1 LNPFSERKE
10 KMRTKSVKQPK
21 VNVITLGCS
30 KNIVDSEVIMAQLKA
45 SDFDVEHEAKK
56 DDSDIVIINT
66 CGFIENAKQESIDTI
81 LRYAEEK
88 SQGNLEKLY
97 VTGCLS
103 HRYKDEL
110 SSEIPEVD
118 AWFGTLE
125 LPNLLR
131 TVGADYKHEL
141 LGERLQTTPKHFA
154 YVKISEGCNRPCSFC
169 AIPLM
174 RGNHVS
180 KPIELLETEVK
191 NLVKNGT
198 KEIMLIAQD
207 STYYGLDLYGE
218 RKLGDLMKRL
228 SDVEGLEWMRL
239 HYAYPSQFPTDVL
252 DVIRERDNIC
262 KYLDMPIQHI
272 TDNVLKSMRRGIT
285 KRRTLELIKE
295 IREKVPGIALR
306 TTILV
311 GHPGET
317 EQDFEELML
326 ALQEIKFERL
336 GVFTYSHE
344 DNTHAYTLEDIIP
357 EEEKQRRANAIMEQQ
372 MDISYAFNQ
381 SLVGT
386 TQKVLFDRLE
396 NDHFV
401 GRTQF
406 DSPEVDN
413 EVWLPVNGNYLRI
426 GDFQKVKISGASHYD
441 LTGEWL

>member
-1 LNPFSERKE
+1 
-10 KMRTKSVKQPK
+10 
-21 VNVITLGCS
+21 
-30 KNIVDSEVIMAQLKA
+30 
-45 SDFDVEHEAKK
+45 
-56 DDSDIVIINT
+56 
-66 CGFIENAKQESIDTI
+66 
-81 LRYAEEK
+81 
-88 SQGNLEKLY
+88 
-97 VTGCLS
+97 
-103 HRYKDEL
+103 
-110 SSEIPEVD
+110 
-118 AWFGTLE
+118 
-125 LPNLLR
+125 
-131 TVGADYKHEL
+131 
-141 LGERLQTTPKHFA
+141 
-154 YVKISEGCNRPCSFC
+154 
-169 AIPLM
+169 M

-218 RKLGDLMKRL
+218 RKLAELMKRL
-228 SDVEGLEWMRL
+228 SDVEGLDWMRL

-295 IREKVPGIALR
+295 IREKVPSIALR

-326 ALQEIKFERL
+326 ALQQIKFERL

-344 DNTHAYTLEDIIP
+344 DNTHAYSLDDIIP

-372 MDISYAFNQ
+372 MDISYSFNQ

-426 GDFQKVKISGASHYD
+426 GDFQKVKISAASHYD

>member
-1 LNPFSERKE
+1 
-10 KMRTKSVKQPK
+10 MRTKSVKQPK

-45 SDFDVEHEAKK
+45 SDFDVEHEAQK

-180 KPIELLETEVK
+180 KPMELLETEVK

-218 RKLGDLMKRL
+218 RKLGELMKRL
-228 SDVEGLEWMRL
+228 SDVEGLDWMRL

-344 DNTHAYTLEDIIP
+344 DNTHAYSLDDIIP

-372 MDISYAFNQ
+372 MDISYSFNQ

-426 GDFQKVKISGASHYD
+426 GDFQKVKISAASHYD

>member
-1 LNPFSERKE
+1 MK
-10 KMRTKSVKQPK
+10 TKNSIQPK

-30 KNIVDSEVIMAQLKA
+30 KNLVDSEVMMQQLKA
-45 SDFDVEHEAKK
+45 SDFDVQHESNSK
-56 DDSDIVIINT
+56 SDIVIINT

-81 LRYAEEK
+81 LQFANAK
-88 SQGNLEKLY
+88 ANGKLDKLY

-103 HRYKDEL
+103 HRYKDDL
-110 SSEIPEVD
+110 SDGIPEVD

-141 LGERLQTTPKHFA
+141 LGERLQTTPKHYA

-174 RGNHVS
+174 RGQHVS
-180 KPIELLETEVK
+180 KPIENIVREIE

-198 KEIMLIAQD
+198 KEVMLIAQD

-218 RKLGDLMKRL
+218 RKLADLMKRV
-228 SDVEGLEWMRL
+228 SDINGLEWIRL
-239 HYAYPSQFPTDVL
+239 HYAFPSQFPMDVL
-252 DVIRERDNIC
+252 PVMAERSNIC
-262 KYLDMPIQHI
+262 NYLDIPVQHI
-272 TDNVLKSMRRGIT
+272 SDSMLKTMRRGIT
-285 KRRTLELIKE
+285 QKRTLELLHT
-295 IREKVPGIALR
+295 IREQVPGIALR
-306 TTILV
+306 TTMLV

-317 EQDFEELML
+317 EEDVQ
-326 ALQEIKFERL
+326 ALVSAVNEIKFERL

-344 DNTHAYTLEDIIP
+344 ENTHAHSLEDNLP
-357 EEEKQRRANAIMEQQ
+357 QEEKQRRADWVMETQ
-372 MDISYAFNQ
+372 MSVSEAFNR

-396 NDHFV
+396 GDEFV
-401 GRTQF
+401 GRTQY

-413 EVWLPVNGNYLRI
+413 EVRVPVADNYVRM
-426 GDFQKVKISGASHYD
+426 GDFADVNITDASTYD
-441 LTGEWL
+441 LIGTLVKP